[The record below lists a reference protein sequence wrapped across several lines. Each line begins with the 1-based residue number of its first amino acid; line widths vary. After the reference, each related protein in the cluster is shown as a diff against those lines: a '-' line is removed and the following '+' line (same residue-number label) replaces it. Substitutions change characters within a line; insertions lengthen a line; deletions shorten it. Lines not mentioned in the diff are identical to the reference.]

1 MKNTI
6 YDYVDLRGDLSPI
19 DFPYNEIDFLI
30 LWLTF
35 YHNPKGRKAIGVG
48 EDYSHSTAINTIAIF
63 VFVTF

>member
-1 MKNTI
+1 M
-6 YDYVDLRGDLSPI
+6 
-19 DFPYNEIDFLI
+19 I
-30 LWLTF
+30 LWLAF